1 MSGEITP
8 SLNGEATMSST
19 KNFILKILGLLS
31 FIPASSAFAHHTN
44 LQDIVCYRVVSWD
57 PPLDADCKKIGT
69 TSMSIPIFNCCGPE

>member
-1 MSGEITP
+1 MP
-8 SLNGEATMSST
+8 SSNNLLLT
-19 KNFILKILGLLS
+19 ILVLLS

-44 LQDIVCYRVVSWD
+44 LQRTVCYRVVNWD